1 MDPLALAT
9 FSAVARCGSVSAA
22 AQELHTVQSNVT
34 SRLKQ
39 LETELGVPL
48 FTRHS
53 RGMLLTEAGTRLL
66 GYAQRLSE
74 LAEEAR
80 AAVRDD
86 GRVQGSLRLGSMET
100 TAAVRLP
107 AVLSR
112 FHRAHPDVQLEVRT
126 GPTAELLD
134 HVLAHRL
141 DAALVA
147 GPVDHVDLLT
157 EPAFREEMVLV
168 AARDGR
174 DVNARLRE
182 GGLTAIV
189 FRQGCSYRQRLEAH
203 FSSHGWLPFRRLEF
217 GTLEGVL
224 GCVGAGIGVTM
235 LPRSAVEGYR
245 GRADL
250 DVQTLGPKPMMIETL
265 LVRRRDAYAG
275 ATLRSFSAAL
285 KADDAAALSPP
296 RRKTRRPAPGT
307 SPRSRPPAAP
317 RRG

>member
-1 MDPLALAT
+1 MDPIALST
-9 FSAVARCGSVSAA
+9 FSAVARQGSVSAA

-39 LETELGVPL
+39 LEADLGVPL

-66 GYAQRLSE
+66 GYARRLSE
-74 LAEEAR
+74 LADEAR

-107 AVLSR
+107 AVLAR
-112 FHRAHPDVQLEVRT
+112 FHRAHPDVQLDIRT

-147 GPVDHVDLLT
+147 GPVDHNDLVS
-157 EPAFREEMVLV
+157 EPAFREELVLV

-174 DVNARLRE
+174 SLDARLRE

-189 FRQGCSYRQRLEAH
+189 FRQGCSYRQRLETH
-203 FSSHGWLPFRRLEF
+203 FSSQGWLPFRRLEF

-224 GCVGAGIGVTM
+224 GCVGAGIGVTV
-235 LPRSAVEGYR
+235 LPRSAVDGYR
-245 GRADL
+245 GHGDL
-250 DVQTLGPKPMMIETL
+250 EVQALRPKPLMVETL

-275 ATLRSFSAAL
+275 ATLRSFGAAL
-285 KADDAAALSPP
+285 KADDAPALSQP
-296 RRKTRRPAPGT
+296 RRKTPRPAPGT
-307 SPRSRPPAAP
+307 SPRSRRPAAQ